1 MTASKGISYPACEH
15 FGESLRGSKLGHRMT
30 RAIYAYPNRS
40 PRERPNRERLGEALW
55 EGTAWAYRDEDH
67 TRHSDAYLLVQRDR
81 ALVNF
86 DLSMQYFESLDAEDF
101 EAALEEVLAKGR
113 TFKPVTSLSDWGDVA
128 GAYVMVF
135 DGFKQF
141 YIGQSEDI
149 RKRIRQHWIG
159 RKPFDRVVFGT
170 PYNSI
175 FPVDELRAL
184 DTTRIYAARSRNP
197 FAVEERAEKAADPR
211 FCLNRMVG
219 GEVTNLTLMLTSINP
234 RSRGHG
240 IASRSLP
247 FGDYEEARDSIMDTI
262 SQAETQREVGL
273 AAALATMD
281 MTIYSVKPEAGEP
294 FLWSRRDAVSR
305 AAARGELSV
314 EDYAAFLE
322 AMGETIVWPES

>member
-15 FGESLRGSKLGHRMT
+15 FGESLRGSKFGHRMT
-30 RAIYAYPNRS
+30 RAMYAYPNRS
-40 PRERPNRERLGEALW
+40 PKERPNRERLGEALW
-55 EGTAWAYRDEDH
+55 EGTAWVYRDEDH

-86 DLSMQYFESLDAEDF
+86 DLSMRYFESLDAEDF

-113 TFKPVTSLSDWGDVA
+113 TFKPVTSLSDWDDVT

-135 DGFKQF
+135 DGYKQF

-149 RKRIRQHWIG
+149 RKRIRQHWMG

-219 GEVTNLTLMLTSINP
+219 GAVTNLTLMITSMNP
-234 RSRGHG
+234 RSREHG
-240 IASRSLP
+240 IASPSLT
-247 FGDYEEARDSIMDTI
+247 FGEYEEARDSIMDTI
-262 SQAETQREVGL
+262 SRAETQWEGGL
-273 AAALATMD
+273 ATALAAMD
-281 MTIYSVKPEAGEP
+281 MTIYSVKSETGEP
-294 FLWSRRDAVSR
+294 FIWSRRDAVGR

-314 EDYAAFLE
+314 DDYAAFLE
-322 AMGETIVWPES
+322 AMGETIVWPEN